1 MPTRR
6 LVLAAAV
13 VSLAAVAWADDD
25 QDPRQSD
32 DPTPQATTT
41 ARLEEV
47 VVEARKPLSAASSE
61 EVRAR
66 DYELRPHATTQEILN
81 DLPGV
86 IVAQHQGGGKATQY
100 LVRGFDA
107 DHGTDFAVFVD
118 DLPVNLPTHA
128 HGQGY
133 ADLNFLIPETV
144 DRLNLYKGPFFPQ
157 FGDFATAGALN
168 LVTRDEF
175 KEHFFRAEGGSFD
188 TQRYAAG
195 VSPHLGEGKTLLAA
209 QAYYSNGPFDH
220 PQHYNRYNA
229 FGKYTLDLSPASTLS
244 TSVGLYQGSW
254 RGSGQIPLREV
265 SAGRL
270 DRFGAIDPT
279 EGGRTDRENL
289 NLRYTY
295 RPSATEEWW
304 FQLYASRYKLA
315 LFSDFTFYKDTG
327 LRFLGHSAGSDQC
340 PPDAPPDLCRGPT
353 PSLHDIPGDG
363 IEQNDQRYLY
373 GARARYTRFWTL
385 GAFPTE
391 SRLQVETRN
400 DQIHVALYRQVE
412 RHRFFTVNRLAVD
425 ERSTSGFLEQ
435 QVFFTDWIRADVG
448 LRGDV
453 YFLHGFDDLPVQ
465 PFDPNFDPVRIRG
478 RTTDGMVSPKANLI
492 LTPAANTDVFFNF
505 GTGFHSNDARN
516 ALLARANPRAA
527 GGLQSPLTRAIGYE
541 IGSRTRQ
548 LDNRLDLAAA
558 LWWIDLDSE
567 LVFSGDVGTQE
578 TAAGGNFRPARAS
591 RRYGVDVESL
601 FRVTRRLTADYDLS
615 YADPRFRNGDAIPLA
630 PTLLMNGGLT
640 LDLGHGLSTA
650 LRLRF
655 LDDRPAIEDRS
666 LIARGYTLLDLIA
679 RWRWR
684 NVEASLALLNLTD
697 TDWREAQFADT
708 SCVRREV
715 VPGGFPPK
723 GNPGRNG
730 FRFPCVAQPGKQT
743 DHPLEP
749 APDIHFTPGNPL
761 GVRAGITVF
770 F

>member
-1 MPTRR
+1 MIRRPRIEHLASATLAAFVATVAMPPPGILVHLPAGGTRAHVRLDGGSCAPDDDRRAPGASAWRGVMPTRR

-13 VSLAAVAWADDD
+13 VSLAA
-25 QDPRQSD
+25 
-32 DPTPQATTT
+32 
-41 ARLEEV
+41 
-47 VVEARKPLSAASSE
+47 
-61 EVRAR
+61 
-66 DYELRPHATTQEILN
+66 
-81 DLPGV
+81 
-86 IVAQHQGGGKATQY
+86 
-100 LVRGFDA
+100 
-107 DHGTDFAVFVD
+107 
-118 DLPVNLPTHA
+118 
-128 HGQGY
+128 
-133 ADLNFLIPETV
+133 
-144 DRLNLYKGPFFPQ
+144 
-157 FGDFATAGALN
+157 
-168 LVTRDEF
+168 
-175 KEHFFRAEGGSFD
+175 
-188 TQRYAAG
+188 
-195 VSPHLGEGKTLLAA
+195 
-209 QAYYSNGPFDH
+209 
-220 PQHYNRYNA
+220 
-229 FGKYTLDLSPASTLS
+229 
-244 TSVGLYQGSW
+244 
-254 RGSGQIPLREV
+254 
-265 SAGRL
+265 
-270 DRFGAIDPT
+270 
-279 EGGRTDRENL
+279 
-289 NLRYTY
+289 
-295 RPSATEEWW
+295 
-304 FQLYASRYKLA
+304 
-315 LFSDFTFYKDTG
+315 
-327 LRFLGHSAGSDQC
+327 LGHSAGSDQC
-340 PPDAPPDLCRGPT
+340 PPGAPPDLCRGPT

-412 RHRFFTVNRLAVD
+412 RRRFFTGNRLAGD
-425 ERSTSGFLEQ
+425 ERS
-435 QVFFTDWIRADVG
+435 
-448 LRGDV
+448 
-453 YFLHGFDDLPVQ
+453 
-465 PFDPNFDPVRIRG
+465 
-478 RTTDGMVSPKANLI
+478 
-492 LTPAANTDVFFNF
+492 
-505 GTGFHSNDARN
+505 
-516 ALLARANPRAA
+516 
-527 GGLQSPLTRAIGYE
+527 
-541 IGSRTRQ
+541 
-548 LDNRLDLAAA
+548 
-558 LWWIDLDSE
+558 
-567 LVFSGDVGTQE
+567 
-578 TAAGGNFRPARAS
+578 AS

>member
-1 MPTRR
+1 MRR
-6 LVLAAAV
+6 PDPNALASIDSASWIESSIV
-13 VSLAAVAWADDD
+13 VSTTGTT
-25 QDPRQSD
+25 SS
-32 DPTPQATTT
+32 PQ
-41 ARLEEV
+41 
-47 VVEARKPLSAASSE
+47 
-61 EVRAR
+61 
-66 DYELRPHATTQEILN
+66 
-81 DLPGV
+81 LP
-86 IVAQHQGGGKATQY
+86 
-100 LVRGFDA
+100 
-107 DHGTDFAVFVD
+107 
-118 DLPVNLPTHA
+118 
-128 HGQGY
+128 
-133 ADLNFLIPETV
+133 
-144 DRLNLYKGPFFPQ
+144 
-157 FGDFATAGALN
+157 
-168 LVTRDEF
+168 
-175 KEHFFRAEGGSFD
+175 
-188 TQRYAAG
+188 
-195 VSPHLGEGKTLLAA
+195 
-209 QAYYSNGPFDH
+209 
-220 PQHYNRYNA
+220 
-229 FGKYTLDLSPASTLS
+229 
-244 TSVGLYQGSW
+244 
-254 RGSGQIPLREV
+254 
-265 SAGRL
+265 
-270 DRFGAIDPT
+270 
-279 EGGRTDRENL
+279 
-289 NLRYTY
+289 
-295 RPSATEEWW
+295 
-304 FQLYASRYKLA
+304 
-315 LFSDFTFYKDTG
+315 
-327 LRFLGHSAGSDQC
+327 
-340 PPDAPPDLCRGPT
+340 
-353 PSLHDIPGDG
+353 
-363 IEQNDQRYLY
+363 
-373 GARARYTRFWTL
+373 
-385 GAFPTE
+385 
-391 SRLQVETRN
+391 
-400 DQIHVALYRQVE
+400 
-412 RHRFFTVNRLAVD
+412 
-425 ERSTSGFLEQ
+425 
-435 QVFFTDWIRADVG
+435 DWIRADVG

-478 RTTDGMVSPKANLI
+478 RTTDGMVNPKANLI

-505 GTGFHSNDARN
+505 GTGFH
-516 ALLARANPRAA
+516 
-527 GGLQSPLTRAIGYE
+527 
-541 IGSRTRQ
+541 
-548 LDNRLDLAAA
+548 
-558 LWWIDLDSE
+558 
-567 LVFSGDVGTQE
+567 VGTQE